1 MIWGVGRVR
10 RLSVGLVD
18 GYLRHLGDVRQE
30 QDLVGSE
37 KMKFK
42 SSLIG

>member
-1 MIWGVGRVR
+1 MGNMGVGRIG

-18 GYLRHLGDVRQE
+18 GYLRHLEDVRQE

-37 KMKFK
+37 KE
-42 SSLIG
+42 